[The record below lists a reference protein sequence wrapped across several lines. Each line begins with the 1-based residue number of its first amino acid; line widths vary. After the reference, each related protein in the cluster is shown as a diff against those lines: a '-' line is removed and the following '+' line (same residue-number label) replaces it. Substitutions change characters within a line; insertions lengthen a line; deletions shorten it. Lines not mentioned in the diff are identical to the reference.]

1 MTVLTF
7 VQMLAPSLARQY
19 LAGVLGV
26 GGVKNG
32 DGVAVGYTHYF
43 ALQGG
48 CIQVACYD

>member
-1 MTVLTF
+1 LRFLWRVNALQANF
-7 VQMLAPSLARQY
+7 
-19 LAGVLGV
+19 VLGV

-48 CIQVACYD
+48 CIQVAC